1 MAHSFVVVCGIMSL
15 CYCCDRY
22 ICKPCI
28 QKIKNNP
35 DIFTPPTTPDSHVIP
50 ISPTSSV
57 SSDIESL
64 PSPATMKPDYSS
76 SEDYV
81 DIYNEYRN
89 SIDAVSPSNSQGSR
103 NFSPCV

>member
-1 MAHSFVVVCGIMSL
+1 MEPLSMAHSFIGVCGMACV
-15 CYCCDRY
+15 CYCLDRY
-22 ICKPCI
+22 ICKPCLL
-28 QKIKNNP
+28 KIKHNP
-35 DIFTPPTTPDSHVIP
+35 SFFTPPTTPDSHVIP
-50 ISPTSSV
+50 ISPTGSL

-89 SIDAVSPSNSQGSR
+89 SMDAVSPSNSQGSR
-103 NFSPCV
+103 